1 MLERLQKIIARAG
14 IASRRHAEELIRGG
28 QVRVNGVVVTELGA
42 KADPERDRVEAA
54 GRVAER
60 PAEPGYYLL
69 HKPSHVVATMSD
81 PEGRATLR
89 HVLRGLAGGVFPVG
103 RLDYAAS
110 GLILLTTDGALA
122 DRILKNSARMP
133 KVYWLK
139 VAGRLTDDEMRQV
152 GQKAQARLRRLRAP
166 GAAASHS
173 ANPWYEAELTDARGD
188 SLRQAL
194 FAIDHPVEKIKRV
207 KLGPLELGDLA
218 EGHYR
223 SLDPHEVAQLRRM
236 VEQASGNAPAAAQ
249 TKGVAFAGQA
259 KRAAPA
265 WQPKRRTWQAK
276 RAAGAWQKKSAA
288 GAGEMETGE
297 PAWQNKS
304 GANAGQSRSAATPW
318 QTKSA
323 AGGGQMKTAAP
334 PWQKKSAAGAG
345 ETKTGEPAWQEKS
358 AASSGQT
365 RSASTPW
372 QARSGG
378 KAGQSKTAAPP
389 WQKKSAVGAGE
400 TKAGAP
406 AWPNKRGVPAW
417 QGKNARAAGQSR
429 SASTPWQ
436 KDSGGN
442 ARQSKS
448 GAPPWQKKSAAGAW
462 QGKSGASAGQK
473 RTGASAWHPKAGA
486 RKEYRRG
493 PSGTP
498 DQGGHAREG
507 HGGRE
512 RHHGHDA
519 RNGRNGGNKNPRHPA
534 R

>member
-69 HKPSHVVATMSD
+69 HKPIHVVSTMSD

-89 HVLRGLAGGVFPVG
+89 HVLRGLSGGVFPVG

-110 GLILLTTDGALA
+110 GLILLTTDGELA

-139 VAGRLTDDEMRQV
+139 VAGRLTDDEMQQI
-152 GQKAQARLRRLRAP
+152 GQKAHARLRRLRAP

-173 ANPWYEAELTDARGD
+173 ANPWYEAELTDARSD

-194 FAIDHPVEKIKRV
+194 FAIDHPVEKLKRV

-223 SLDPHEVAQLRRM
+223 SLEPHEVAQLRRM
-236 VEQASGNAPAAAQ
+236 VEQASGQTKGAASAAAQ
-249 TKGVAFAGQA
+249 TKGSAPVGQA
-259 KRAAPA
+259 KRTASS
-265 WQPKRRTWQAK
+265 WQIKRTASAWQAK
-276 RAAGAWQKKSAA
+276 RAAGA
-288 GAGEMETGE
+288 GEMKTGA

-304 GANAGQSRSAATPW
+304 GASAGQTKSAATPWQSKSAASTGQSRSASTPW

-323 AGGGQMKTAAP
+323 TDAGERKHGGS
-334 PWQKKSAAGAG
+334 PWQKKSGAPAWQSKSGASTGQTKSAAGA
-345 ETKTGEPAWQEKS
+345 
-358 AASSGQT
+358 GQT

-372 QARSGG
+372 QTKSATG
-378 KAGQSKTAAPP
+378 AGQKKTGGSP
-389 WQKKSAVGAGE
+389 WQKKSGTSVRQS
-400 TKAGAP
+400 KPGAP
-406 AWPNKRGVPAW
+406 A
-417 QGKNARAAGQSR
+417 
-429 SASTPWQ
+429 
-436 KDSGGN
+436 
-442 ARQSKS
+442 
-448 GAPPWQKKSAAGAW
+448 WQKKSAAGT
-462 QGKSGASAGQK
+462 SE
-473 RTGASAWHPKAGA
+473 RNTGASAWRPKGSA
-486 RKEYRRG
+486 RKAPPRGTRG
-493 PSGTP
+493 PHG
-498 DQGGHAREG
+498 QGGHGREG
-507 HGGRE
+507 HGGRD

-519 RNGRNGGNKNPRHPA
+519 RNRRDADNRRPRHPA
-534 R
+534 Q